1 MSSQNTKYDIETRRS
16 TERES
21 ARGDV
26 IVRSD
31 GPHSA
36 EIDGEAVLLEPE
48 AGTYYGMNELGT
60 RVWERIETPTTVAE
74 MEASIHDE
82 YDVDREVVRADL
94 RSFLSDLAAADLI
107 EVRESP
113 DDA

>member
-1 MSSQNTKYDIETRRS
+1 MSSQNTRNDIETKRS

-60 RVWERIETPTTVAE
+60 RVWERIETPTTVTE

-107 EVRESP
+107 EVRKPS
-113 DDA
+113 DVA